1 MKPSERA
8 EHLGWQVVAEAV
20 EGNAHRVIVEQGAL
34 RGMLYV
40 YDDPV
45 HATRVAWAHASDR
58 AAQLFAVPEVIDHG
72 VGWCLLQG
80 IDGMPLSDYMAAH
93 GLRQVPGVLATE
105 LGELLRK
112 LHSTNLTGESVFG
125 DPIEGGTRW
134 LTFNGYVAAKFERF
148 AEDVRTLDVDDT
160 VAGEILNAI
169 GQIRQ
174 ELASFHPRSP
184 TTLVHGKVDP
194 QHIWVDPQGRS
205 VVGLTGFET
214 CALLPAEVDLAWLL
228 WIKGFEV
235 DDLARY
241 LYRGYGAARTM
252 DVQRRE
258 RFYRRLVAF
267 HALYGDFGKIDA
279 DRGRLIQLAVDAV

>member
-1 MKPSERA
+1 MMPIERA
-8 EHLGWQVVAEAV
+8 EQLGWQVISEAT
-20 EGNAHRVIVEQGAL
+20 EGNAQRLSVTQNGLHGL
-34 RGMLYV
+34 LYV
-40 YDDPV
+40 FDEPT
-45 HATRVAWAHASDR
+45 HAERVAWAHASNR
-58 AAQLFAVPEVIDHG
+58 AAQLFAVPELLEHG

-80 IDGMPLSDYMAAH
+80 IDGVPLSDFMAARD
-93 GLRQVPGVLATE
+93 LKEVPAVLASE

-134 LTFNGYVAAKFERF
+134 LTFNGYVAAQFERF

-160 VAGEILNAI
+160 VASQILQAI

-194 QHIWVDPQGRS
+194 RHVWVDEQGRS

-214 CALLPAEVDLAWLL
+214 CALLPAEIDLAWLL

-235 DDLARY
+235 DDLARS

-267 HALYGDFGKIDA
+267 HALYGDYGRVDA
-279 DRGRLIQLAVDAV
+279 DRSRLIQIAVDAI